1 VVGLSVCARREK
13 GRCRGGERKT
23 SCLLGGGLGRSG
35 RRSLGSFG
43 GLALTWAGSSWRGRF
58 RLAAWFVGSRPMAM
72 WTAQITSSERGR
84 SDLFC
89 SSATILVDLYDEY
102 GATILMSSFIL

>member
-1 VVGLSVCARREK
+1 
-13 GRCRGGERKT
+13 
-23 SCLLGGGLGRSG
+23 
-35 RRSLGSFG
+35 
-43 GLALTWAGSSWRGRF
+43 
-58 RLAAWFVGSRPMAM
+58 MAM

-102 GATILMSSFIL
+102 GAFFPDGKGKHCLKTHEQFYIMTTYH

>member
-1 VVGLSVCARREK
+1 
-13 GRCRGGERKT
+13 
-23 SCLLGGGLGRSG
+23 
-35 RRSLGSFG
+35 
-43 GLALTWAGSSWRGRF
+43 
-58 RLAAWFVGSRPMAM
+58 MAM

-102 GATILMSSFIL
+102 GAFFLTGKESIVKTHEQFHIVTT